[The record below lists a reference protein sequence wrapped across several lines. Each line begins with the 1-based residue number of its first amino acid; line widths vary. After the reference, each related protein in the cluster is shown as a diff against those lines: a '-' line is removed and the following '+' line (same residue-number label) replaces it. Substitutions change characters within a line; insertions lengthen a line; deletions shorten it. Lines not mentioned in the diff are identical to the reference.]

1 MNAQMLFFVCLSA
14 SLAGVGIVLIT
25 CAGLML
31 ILKRQ
36 QQQTA
41 STSVLARLTFRPS
54 ELASKSNTTDS
65 VVHVKDK
72 IHGTEVKP

>member
-1 MNAQMLFFVCLSA
+1 MNAQMLFIVCFSA
-14 SLAGVGIVLIT
+14 SLAAFGITLV
-25 CAGLML
+25 CVGLML

>member
-1 MNAQMLFFVCLSA
+1 MNAQMLFIVCFSA
-14 SLAGVGIVLIT
+14 SFAGVGIALAT

-36 QQQTA
+36 QQ
-41 STSVLARLTFRPS
+41 TSVLARLTFRPS

-65 VVHVKDK
+65 VQR
-72 IHGTEVKP
+72 

>member
-1 MNAQMLFFVCLSA
+1 MNAQMLFIVCFSA
-14 SLAGVGIVLIT
+14 SFAGVGIALAT

-41 STSVLARLTFRPS
+41 SILARLTFRPS

-65 VVHVKDK
+65 VQHLQEPKR
-72 IHGTEVKP
+72 

>member
-1 MNAQMLFFVCLSA
+1 MNAQMLFIVCFSA
-14 SLAGVGIVLIT
+14 SFLIT

-41 STSVLARLTFRPS
+41 STSVLARLTFRPC
-54 ELASKSNTTDS
+54 EGEGGGEGGGAC
-65 VVHVKDK
+65 
-72 IHGTEVKP
+72 GGGGGGGGGGEG

>member
-1 MNAQMLFFVCLSA
+1 MNAQMLFIVCFSA
-14 SLAGVGIVLIT
+14 SFAGVGIALAT

-41 STSVLARLTFRPS
+41 SILARLTFRPS